1 MGDEPKSPADER
13 SPEAGSHLGYAP
25 QKQRAEAKVFGFARS
40 DRGIGLTAGTYFSV
54 CFLIQAWLGESSL
67 ISVLSVMYL
76 GAATLDAKRP
86 WVRAIWAWLGMVPAW
101 LYYHWFILDITAI
114 GFPFVPFILA
124 SYAAIA
130 VWLIA
135 RLYKRHPTLAVLSA
149 PVIWCATEYLRGEI
163 VLGGYSLWFVGMP
176 AIKDGSGQVLASAIG
191 AYGVS
196 SVVAGIGL
204 ALGMSSPSWL
214 RAKIAGNRL
223 AKYYVGVLCAVMLG
237 PAFVLPRTPVQ
248 SSDTGYLKAAAVQTN
263 LPQDNKKSWPMADR
277 LAAFE
282 QWIGFTERLAGWRPD
297 VIAWPETMFPGHSL
311 SAEVVK
317 ADRDKGLSIKVV
329 KGGVESRMLLT
340 EFYDR
345 LMDVSRRIATP
356 LLIGSEGHEGY
367 RIIETDGKIKLEQ
380 DRRFNSVFLVQDGQ
394 VQTER
399 YDKRRLMTFGEYIPL
414 VRYFPAVQKRLGT
427 IGVGAEGMSFDLAF
441 GQHSTI
447 FNIPRK
453 RQGELVEPV
462 RVVTPICFEVT
473 YPEAVRSLVYQNG
486 RRAADAIITVSNDGW
501 FGNQDSGRRAH
512 LLLAQWRCAELGV
525 PMLRSVN
532 TGISAAI
539 DGRGQ
544 IITTQLEGIAPGQS
558 TARAAGILMAD
569 LPLPPKDW
577 EGTIYGRIGDVWPIG
592 CTVITGVLVVVAFW
606 PSRRAKGSQ
615 PASPAKL

>member
-1 MGDEPKSPADER
+1 MGEEPKSPADER
-13 SPEAGSHLGYAP
+13 TPEAASHLEYAP
-25 QKQRAEAKVFGFARS
+25 QKQRAEARAFGFVQS
-40 DRGIGLTAGTYFSV
+40 DRAVGLTAGAFFSV
-54 CFLIQAWLGESSL
+54 CFLIQALLGESTP
-67 ISVLSVMYL
+67 ISVLSVVYL

-86 WVRAIWAWLGMVPAW
+86 WVRAVWAWLGMVPAW

-135 RLYKRHPTLAVLSA
+135 RLYKRHSTLAVLSA

-176 AIKDGSGQVLASAIG
+176 AINAGPGKVLASAIG

-196 SVVAGIGL
+196 GLIAGIGL
-204 ALGMSSPSWL
+204 ALGMWSPSWL
-214 RAKIAGNRL
+214 RAKVSGNRF
-223 AKYYVGVLCAVMLG
+223 AKYYVAVLCALLISAELML
-237 PAFVLPRTPVQ
+237 PSTPVQ
-248 SSDTGYLKAAAVQTN
+248 PSATGYLKAAAVQTN

-282 QWIGFTERLAGWRPD
+282 QWIGFTERLAGWHPD

-317 ADRDKGLSIKVV
+317 ADREKGLSIKVV
-329 KGGVESRMLLT
+329 KGGVESRLLLT

-367 RIIETDGKIKLEQ
+367 RIIEADGKIKLEQ
-380 DRRFNSVFLVQDGQ
+380 DRRFNSVFLLQNGQ
-394 VQTER
+394 VQSER

-414 VRYFPAVQKRLGT
+414 ARYFSGFQKWLGQV
-427 IGVGAEGMSFDLAF
+427 GVGAEGMSFDLAF
-441 GQHSTI
+441 GQNATI
-447 FNIPRK
+447 FNIPRT
-453 RQGELVEPV
+453 RAGQPVEPV

-544 IITTQLEGIAPGQS
+544 IITTALEGVPSGQS
-558 TARAAGILMAD
+558 TARTAGILIAD

-592 CTVITGVLVVVAFW
+592 CTVITGVLVVVSFW
-606 PSRRAKGSQ
+606 PARKGK
-615 PASPAKL
+615 ASGSVAGLKS